1 VTGSSVAPASA
12 RASGAGG
19 RAVDLP
25 IPAMDV
31 TLAATLTLPSS
42 LEAGPIPAVLLL
54 PGSGPVDRDSNVRS
68 MRLDVTR
75 HLAEA
80 LAARGVASLRYDK
93 RGVGASGGGDWRAVG
108 FWDLVRDAQDALA
121 VLAARPE
128 IDAARLVVL
137 GHSEGAL
144 LATHLAAHDDR
155 VSAAVLVGA
164 SAKPGDQVLAWQ
176 ASNVA
181 RTLPAPVRAILRL
194 LRVDLVA
201 RVVKNHER
209 LKKTTTDVVRF
220 GFVRTNAR
228 WFREFMAY
236 DPRADLRDITV
247 PVLAITGAKDIQ
259 VDPHDLAV
267 IADLVPGPVTI
278 ECPADVTH
286 ILRTQAGTASLRQY
300 RSELKR
306 PVDAVVTAT
315 IVQWVSASM
324 AAADPS
330 NEQPVA

>member
-1 VTGSSVAPASA
+1 MTGLSDAPANAA
-12 RASGAGG
+12 RPDAGG
-19 RAVDLP
+19 RAVDLAV
-25 IPAMDV
+25 PAMDAA
-31 TLAATLTLPSS
+31 LAATLTLPPS
-42 LEAGPIPAVLLL
+42 LEAGPIPAVLLI

-80 LAARGVASLRYDK
+80 LAVRGVASLRYDK

-144 LATHLAAHDDR
+144 VATHLAAHDDR

-181 RTLPAPVRAILRL
+181 QTLPAPVRAILRL
-194 LRVDLVA
+194 LRIDVMA
-201 RVVKNHER
+201 RVVRNHER
-209 LKKTTTDVVRF
+209 LKTTTADVVRI

-259 VDPHDLAV
+259 VDPDDLTD
-267 IADLVPGPVTI
+267 IAELVPGPVTI

-286 ILRTQAGTASLRQY
+286 ILRTQAGTASLRHY
-300 RSELKR
+300 KTELRR
-306 PVDAVVTAT
+306 PVDAGVTAR
-315 IVQWVSASM
+315 IVRWVTDAVGAS
-324 AAADPS
+324 DRS
-330 NEQPVA
+330 NR